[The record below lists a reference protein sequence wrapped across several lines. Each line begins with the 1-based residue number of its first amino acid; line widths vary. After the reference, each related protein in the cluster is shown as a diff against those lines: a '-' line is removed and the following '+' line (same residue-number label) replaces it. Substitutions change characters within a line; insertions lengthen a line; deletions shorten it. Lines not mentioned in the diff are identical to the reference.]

1 MGGTITVSLSN
12 LLGLWI
18 QLLSLRN
25 AVSASEMAVGV
36 SDWWRDPNQAAWT
49 LATFQNSSEVSAV
62 YHPSTEFLEKLEIS
76 SLTYLD
82 LLVQEDTQ
90 A

>member
-25 AVSASEMAVGV
+25 AVSASEMAVEFHIGEETRIKQLGP
-36 SDWWRDPNQAAWT
+36 WLLFRIHQKCLLCTIPPQ
-49 LATFQNSSEVSAV
+49 SS
-62 YHPSTEFLEKLEIS
+62 
-76 SLTYLD
+76 
-82 LLVQEDTQ
+82 
-90 A
+90 

>member
-1 MGGTITVSLSN
+1 M
-12 LLGLWI
+12 
-18 QLLSLRN
+18 LSLLPRWLW
-25 AVSASEMAVGV
+25 EF
-36 SDWWRDPNQAAWT
+36 QIEETQIKQAWT
-49 LATFQNSSEVSAV
+49 LATFQNSSAVSAV

-76 SLTYLD
+76 SCTYLD